1 MQKLTYLN
9 NVNYKSNNQI
19 NYLAGGI
26 NNIYPPENIADDE
39 VQDMY
44 NMCLD
49 NYPAIRTRIGRTM
62 VRNPGLK
69 GDPIKYFGVA
79 GVKYLFYIQG
89 NQLKDMTGTVIANG
103 ITGTKFNH
111 VYYADGNQEYMIL
124 YGEGVTP
131 TRHKLPLSSI
141 NTPEIVPLPTYQE
154 TIEKLATSIQEAA
167 QEEGKEISYE
177 DALAEAK
184 ERLTDDF
191 GAITNFEHMCY
202 HKNRMIASVGNMLF
216 FSALQNPMD
225 WTSTE
230 NSREDRVENC
240 NQITGLVS
248 FDDKLIVFSQK
259 NMHLYYGSNVIA
271 GETNSYTCVTLD
283 NNIGCYDQCTIKVHN
298 SYLYWLYGRSIYE
311 YDGSTIRTIDRAE
324 SNNGMTGGIRE
335 YLEGIT
341 INEAKNVSVAGSE
354 DKVYFWF
361 PDYKYFLIF
370 DQRLRKWTKE
380 LQPDNVADEL
390 YYTTI
395 CDSYA
400 DLNFSQTPQPV
411 YALTANGTI
420 YELTGGRK
428 DGTNY
433 IRTYGEDEFT
443 DNEDVV
449 YKEQIPFYLKT
460 KEFKN
465 GVISKKI
472 QLSKIWFFYDLAE
485 GGKVDIK
492 ILADNGKKV
501 HLIENALLPGQN
513 MTEVIQVP
521 NDMQNV
527 NSYTFEISGLGDF
540 RLRAMER
547 VDRTNPR

>member
-1 MQKLTYLN
+1 MQALPYLN

-26 NNIYPPENIADDE
+26 NNIYPPENIQDDE

-49 NYPAIRTRIGRTM
+49 NYPAIRTRVGRTM
-62 VRNPGLK
+62 MQNPGLK
-69 GDPIKYFGVA
+69 GETIKYFGVA

-89 NQLKDMTGTVIANG
+89 TQLKDMTGTVIANE

-131 TRHKLPLSSI
+131 TRHKLPLSAI
-141 NTPEIVPLPTYQE
+141 NTPEIVPLP
-154 TIEKLATSIQEAA
+154 K
-167 QEEGKEISYE
+167 
-177 DALAEAK
+177 
-184 ERLTDDF
+184 DDDEQD
-191 GAITNFEHMCY
+191 IVFEHMCY
-202 HKNRMIASVGNMLF
+202 HKNRMMASKGNMLY
-216 FSALQNPMD
+216 FSALQNPMN
-225 WTSTE
+225 WTSAE
-230 NSREDRVENC
+230 DSREDRVENC

-248 FDDKLIVFSQK
+248 FDDKLIVFSEK

-271 GETNSYTCVTLD
+271 GETNSYTCVSLD

-298 SYLYWLYGRSIYE
+298 SYLYWLYGRSVYE

-361 PDYKYFLIF
+361 PDYKFFLIF
-370 DQRLRKWTKE
+370 DQRLRKWTRE
-380 LQPDNVADEL
+380 LQADNVTDEL

-428 DGTNY
+428 DGQEY
-433 IRTYGEDEFT
+433 IKTYGEDEFT

-449 YKEQIPFYLKT
+449 YKESIPFYLKT

-465 GVISKKI
+465 GVISKKL
-472 QLSKIWFFYDLAE
+472 QLSKLWFFYDLADN
-485 GGKVDIK
+485 GHVDIK
-492 ILADNGKKV
+492 ILGENGKKE
-501 HLIENALLPGQN
+501 HLIENALKPGQN
-513 MTEVIQVP
+513 MTEVVLIP

-527 NSYTFEISGLGDF
+527 NSYTFEISGEGDF

-547 VDRTNPR
+547 EDRTNPR